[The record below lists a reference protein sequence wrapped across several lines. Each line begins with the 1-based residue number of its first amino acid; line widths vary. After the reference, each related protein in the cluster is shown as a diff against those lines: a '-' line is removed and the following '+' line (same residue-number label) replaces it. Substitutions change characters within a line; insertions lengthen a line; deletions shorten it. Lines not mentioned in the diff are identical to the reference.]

1 MSFKI
6 THNADKIAIQVDR
19 SLKAKQ
25 KGINKAVVNYI
36 NKVEKDA
43 KTNLTTG
50 STNNSEPSVYTGK
63 LLGSFRKKNK
73 LSKNG
78 GSITL
83 YVNAP
88 YAPFVEFGTGNGA
101 KNIPSELSSYAS
113 RFRGAKGEG
122 GSRIDNLTKY
132 LKSKNYDDKRIY
144 FTIKKIME
152 EGTKAHPFFFPAVF
166 SNTLTL
172 RNGLRKA
179 LKKKR

>member
-19 SLKAKQ
+19 SLKAKR
-25 KGINKAVVNYI
+25 KGINNAVVKYI

-50 STNNSEPSVYTGK
+50 SAGDGNPSIYTGK
-63 LLGSFRKKNK
+63 LLGSFRKRNK
-73 LSKNG
+73 LSKKG
-78 GSITL
+78 GSISL

-88 YAPFVEFGTGNGA
+88 YAPFVEFGT
-101 KNIPSELSSYAS
+101 KNKANPPSELSSYAS
-113 RFRGAKGEG
+113 RFKGTKGEG
-122 GSRIDNLTKY
+122 GSRVGNLTKY
-132 LKSKNYDDKRIY
+132 FKSKGYDDKRIY
-144 FTIKKIME
+144 FTIKNIME